1 MGTKFSQSRKPYKWW
16 FWKCLQI
23 LCGKGWGSRTR
34 IVCWI
39 SGGCVR
45 IHTSWLSM
53 ICNCLRY
60 IAMYPFFLVI
70 EYAVSWLF
78 KKIKKDKKDMREK
91 ITCVDVGLLDFRQWC
106 SSLSIYIYIYI
117 SQKYEGVKSGLF
129 EPLSH
134 KWIPRLPSGLS

>member
-1 MGTKFSQSRKPYKWW
+1 MMISTMSSNIL
-16 FWKCLQI
+16 WKRMWISYQYC
-23 LCGKGWGSRTR
+23 
-34 IVCWI
+34 VCWI
-39 SGGCVR
+39 SRGCVR

-53 ICNCLRY
+53 ICNCLHY

-78 KKIKKDKKDMREK
+78 RKKKDKKNMKER
-91 ITCVDVGLLDFRQWC
+91 ITCVDDGLLDFRQWC
-106 SSLSIYIYIYI
+106 SSLSVYIYIYIYHR
-117 SQKYEGVKSGLF
+117 SNEGVKSGLF

>member
-1 MGTKFSQSRKPYKWW
+1 MDSQFRKPYRWR
-16 FWKCLQI
+16 FWKWCQI
-23 LCGKGWGSRTR
+23 FCGKGWGSCTR

-106 SSLSIYIYIYI
+106 SSLSIYIYHR
-117 SQKYEGVKSGLF
+117 SNEGVKSGLF